1 MTRLFPIFAY
11 MSLRMLEFLTYLCS
25 GVVCLVLGIVLLS
38 VRTDYIDGEKEFRR
52 VKNFVAVAAFFDV
65 LLDVL
70 IIMMQNWRANYFLA
84 DWFFVPVVL
93 WLQLTMGACSV
104 LSVFRSKEINTSTLF
119 LFCVP
124 VAVLTVLHYSIFF
137 IFWSTEAGFIESYR
151 IYLHSSV
158 SYALCGALYSI
169 VLFEVSALGVWL
181 VRDVR
186 KYNRLLSEYCSRHEM
201 KGGKHLNIVLYGYF
215 IYFFISGANLVLHNV
230 ITSIVL
236 QLTATC
242 LFIVFVIPLINLQVL
257 FAKVGSIYNLEN
269 EEEKPVLPAPVPVPE
284 MSISRPEDSHDE
296 NVSGME
302 AIVEGWVS
310 MRAKPYLRDGLTLAE
325 AAESMGLSQR
335 LLSDYLNNT
344 LGKNFNSWLNGLR
357 VEEVKR
363 ILKVEKNTP
372 LQNIAA
378 RTGFLDAS
386 SMSKIFKRFTGMPP
400 SAFRKA
406 ETAE

>member
-1 MTRLFPIFAY
+1 

-38 VRTDYIDGEKEFRR
+38 VRTDYIDGEKEFRK

-65 LLDVL
+65 LLDML
-70 IIMMQNWRANYFLA
+70 IILMQSWRANYFLA

-93 WLQLTMGACSV
+93 WLQLTMGACAV
-104 LSVFRSKEINTSTLF
+104 LSVFRSKEINTSTIL
-119 LFCVP
+119 LFCIP
-124 VAVLTVLHYSIFF
+124 VAVLTILHYSVFF
-137 IFWSTEAGFIESYR
+137 IFWYTDSGFIESYST
-151 IYLHSSV
+151 YLHSSV
-158 SYALCGALYSI
+158 SYALCGALYSMI
-169 VLFEVSALGVWL
+169 VFEMSAFGVWL

-186 KYNRLLSEYCSRHEM
+186 KYNRLLDKYCRRHEM
-201 KGGKHLNIVLYGYF
+201 KEGKHLNIVLYGYF
-215 IYFFISGANLVLHNV
+215 VYLFISGANLVLHNV
-230 ITSIVL
+230 VTSIVL
-236 QLTATC
+236 QLIATG
-242 LFIVFVIPLINLQVL
+242 LFVIFVIPLINLQML
-257 FAKVGSIYNLEN
+257 FAKVGSIYDLEN
-269 EEEKPVLPAPVPVPE
+269 EEEKPALPEPVPVSE
-284 MSISRPEDSHDE
+284 MSISQPEDRPEE

-302 AIVEGWVS
+302 AVVEGWVS
-310 MRAKPYLRDGLTLAE
+310 MKEKPYLREGLTLAE
-325 AAESMGLSQR
+325 AAESMGMSQR

-363 ILKVEKNTP
+363 ILKEEKVTP

-386 SMSKIFKRFTGMPP
+386 SMSKIFKRFTGMTP

>member
-1 MTRLFPIFAY
+1 
-11 MSLRMLEFLTYLCS
+11 MLEFLTYLCS

-70 IIMMQNWRANYFLA
+70 IIFMQSWRANYFLA

-104 LSVFRSKEINTSTLF
+104 LSVFRSKEISTSTLL

-124 VAVLTVLHYSIFF
+124 VAVLTILHYSIFF
-137 IFWSTEAGFIESYR
+137 IFWRTDAGFIESYR
-151 IYLHSSV
+151 IYLHSSI
-158 SYALCGALYSI
+158 SYAICGALYSI

-201 KGGKHLNIVLYGYF
+201 KDGKHLNIVLYGYF

-242 LFIVFVIPLINLQVL
+242 LFIVFVIPLINLQML

-269 EEEKPVLPAPVPVPE
+269 AEDIPVLHQEPE
-284 MSISRPEDSHDE
+284 AGETLQPQPEKEPEPKE
-296 NVSGME
+296 NVSGIE
-302 AIVEGWVS
+302 AIIEEWVS
-310 MRAKPYLRDGLTLAE
+310 MKEKPYLREGLTLSGT
-325 AAESMGLSQR
+325 AESMGLSQR
-335 LLSDYLNNT
+335 LLSDYLNNA
-344 LGKNFNSWLNGLR
+344 LGKNFNAWLNELR
-357 VEEVKR
+357 VGEVKR
-363 ILKVEKNTP
+363 ILKADKSTP
-372 LQNIAA
+372 LQSIAA
-378 RTGFLDAS
+378 DTGFPDAS
-386 SMSKIFKRFTGMPP
+386 SMSKIFKRFTGVTPT
-400 SAFRKA
+400 AYRKS
-406 ETAE
+406 ETAD

>member
-1 MTRLFPIFAY
+1 

-38 VRTDYIDGEKEFRR
+38 VRTDYIDGEKEFRK

-65 LLDVL
+65 LLDIL
-70 IIMMQNWRANYFLA
+70 IILMQSWRANYFLA

-93 WLQLTMGACSV
+93 WLQLTMGACAV
-104 LSVFRSKEINTSTLF
+104 LSVFRSREINKSNML

-124 VAVLTVLHYSIFF
+124 IAFLTFLHFAVFF
-137 IFWSTEAGFIESYR
+137 IFWRTEAGFIESYR
-151 IYLHSSV
+151 AYLHSSV

-169 VLFEVSALGVWL
+169 ALFEIAAFGVWL

-186 KYNRLLSEYCSRHEM
+186 KYNRLLKEYCSRHEM
-201 KGGKHLNIVLYGYF
+201 KEGRHLNVVLYGYF

-230 ITSIVL
+230 VTSIVL
-236 QLTATC
+236 QLIATG
-242 LFIVFVIPLINLQVL
+242 LFVIFVIPLINLQTL
-257 FAKVGSIYNLEN
+257 FAKVGSIYDLEN
-269 EEEKPVLPAPVPVPE
+269 EEEKPALPEPVPVPE
-284 MSISRPEDSHDE
+284 MSISQPEDRPEE

-302 AIVEGWVS
+302 SIVEGWVS
-310 MRAKPYLRDGLTLAE
+310 MKEKPYLREGLTLAE

-363 ILKVEKNTP
+363 ILKEEKVTP

-386 SMSKIFKRFTGMPP
+386 SMSKIFKRFTGMTP